1 MTTKQKLK
9 HLLDDSGRGTKTR
22 LAKHLGISPVYITR
36 YAEDIYD
43 DVSLPSKLFK
53 KTAEFFGIDPLYFL
67 DAKSDKLPVKKIKIV
82 GTASCGGAD
91 INHYQSSGSATYNGD
106 FYTDKL
112 YCVVANG
119 DSMSPEIEDGDE
131 IICDPE
137 IKVQN
142 GDMVHYTIGDESAIK
157 IFVKDEDAYIVQFV
171 PYNQTEIFKT
181 RTIRLDD
188 DIEVKIAKVVAVNK
202 LKFNNRHARL
212 KMIGRA

>member
-9 HLLDDSGRGTKTR
+9 HLLDDAGRGAKTR
-22 LAKHLGISPVYITR
+22 LAKHLDISPVYITR

-43 DVSLPSKLFK
+43 DVSMPSKLFK

-67 DAKSDKLPVKKIKIV
+67 DAKSDKMPVKKIKIV
-82 GTASCGGAD
+82 GTASCGGID
-91 INHYQSSGSATYNGD
+91 VSCEHCGGSANYNGE

-131 IICDPE
+131 IICDPDA
-137 IKVQN
+137 KVQN
-142 GDMVHYTIGDESAIK
+142 GDMVHYTIGNESAIK

-171 PYNQTEIFKT
+171 PYNQSDTFKT
-181 RTIRLDD
+181 RTFRLDD
-188 DIEVKIAKVVAVNK
+188 DVEVKIAKVVAVNK

-212 KMIGRA
+212 KLIGRA